1 MSFFLHKGC
10 EQVPVVNSEEEESP
24 PSYLLREYPLG
35 YVMLAQAKG
44 IPESCPDLCRA
55 TENVNRPAPDRIAA
69 HHLEQGDHAASGLA
83 ASLGLLI
90 LASGRDCR
98 RLHEGLFAAGFG
110 QCVWHRPEQG
120 RQVAVNASTARDQVV
135 RSRTMSLAS
144 RRKPTSVQ

>member
-1 MSFFLHKGC
+1 MSLLLHKDRG
-10 EQVPVVNSEEEESP
+10 QVPVVNSEEEEESP

-55 TENVNRPAPDRIAA
+55 TENVVAPTPERIAA

-90 LASGRDCR
+90 RRSARGVSSRMPRSVSRGKRAPHVPDRLAPSRRVAVSVAVSPARDC
-98 RLHEGLFAAGFG
+98 FVPNPG
-110 QCVWHRPEQG
+110 QVTE
-120 RQVAVNASTARDQVV
+120 
-135 RSRTMSLAS
+135 
-144 RRKPTSVQ
+144 